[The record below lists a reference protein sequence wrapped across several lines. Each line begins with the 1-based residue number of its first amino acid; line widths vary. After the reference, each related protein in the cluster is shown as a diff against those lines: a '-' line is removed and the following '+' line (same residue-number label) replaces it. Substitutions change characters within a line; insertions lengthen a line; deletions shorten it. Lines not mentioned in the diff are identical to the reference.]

1 MQNSIPSQVIVALG
15 GNLSLRGRKPV
26 EILELALQKLPE
38 FGFRLVRRSSWWVS
52 SAWPNPMDPPYI
64 NGIALVETGYT
75 PSQALAQLHS
85 LETAFGRVRSDPN
98 APRTLDLDMIDFAGL
113 VCDPTD
119 GEALEL
125 PHPRAADRAFV
136 MRPLAEIAPNWRHP
150 RLGLTAEALAKSAR
164 IGVDA
169 QRLAPPD

>member
-1 MQNSIPSQVIVALG
+1 
-15 GNLSLRGRKPV
+15 
-26 EILELALQKLPE
+26 
-38 FGFRLVRRSSWWVS
+38 
-52 SAWPNPMDPPYI
+52 MDPPYI

-98 APRTLDLDMIDFAGL
+98 APRTLDLDIIDFAGL
-113 VCDPTD
+113 VCAPTV

-164 IGVDA
+164 IGDDA
-169 QRLAPPD
+169 QPV